1 MPGIMIPVELA
12 RIIIN
17 ETNDEQ
23 VIFLKEADGS
33 RSFPIVIGIFEAAAI
48 DRIIKDRKTPRPL
61 THDLVGNAVEA
72 LGGRIARSVIDDL
85 REDTYFAKLILER
98 DGEEVS
104 VDARPSDAITLALQC
119 QAPILV
125 SEKVMEAVCP
135 TE

>member
-1 MPGIMIPVELA
+1 MVTVELS

-23 VIFLKEADGS
+23 VIFLKETDGS

-61 THDLVGNAVEA
+61 THDLIASVVKS
-72 LGGRIARSVIDDL
+72 LGGKILRSVIDDL
-85 REDTYFAKLILER
+85 RDDTYYAKLVIER
-98 DGEEVS
+98 DSEEMN

-119 QAPILV
+119 EAPILV
-125 SEKVMEAVCP
+125 SEKVMDAVCP
-135 TE
+135 AES